1 MIISLLFLTN
11 QINPPFVS
19 PMFSD
24 NMVLQRDMKDPV
36 FGWTTPGATVT
47 VTINNKISRATAD
60 QNGTWRTTIG
70 PFRAGGPYT
79 LSVKGEKEA
88 TFGNVMFGD
97 VWLCSGQSNM
107 EMGVGIAA
115 NADQEIAGA
124 NYPNM
129 RLYAIP
135 HWVSP
140 SPIAFTVGSWKPC
153 SPETIKSEGDWG
165 GFSATAYYFGRQLHQ
180 DLNVPI
186 GLIHSSWG
194 GTVAEAWT
202 REDFLNNQMPEFRPL
217 LTRLAGYRNRPPIDR
232 AQELAGWYAKN
243 DAGTSQSW
251 FDPSVSNSDWQT
263 MSVPGFFQDAGIPEL
278 KNAASVVWFR
288 KQIEV
293 PQEIAGKP
301 LILHFVVDDNDA

>member
-11 QINPPFVS
+11 QINPPLVS

-47 VTINNKISRATAD
+47 VTINNKTSKATAD

-70 PFRAGGPYT
+70 PFHAGGPYT
-79 LSVKGEKEA
+79 LNVKGDK
-88 TFGNVMFGD
+88 
-97 VWLCSGQSNM
+97 
-107 EMGVGIAA
+107 
-115 NADQEIAGA
+115 
-124 NYPNM
+124 
-129 RLYAIP
+129 
-135 HWVSP
+135 
-140 SPIAFTVGSWKPC
+140 
-153 SPETIKSEGDWG
+153 G

-217 LTRLAGYRNRPPIDR
+217 LTRLAGYRNRAPIDR
-232 AQELAGWYAKN
+232 AQELASWYAKN
-243 DAGTSQSW
+243 DAGTNQSW
-251 FDPSVSNSDWQT
+251 
-263 MSVPGFFQDAGIPEL
+263 
-278 KNAASVVWFR
+278 
-288 KQIEV
+288 
-293 PQEIAGKP
+293 
-301 LILHFVVDDNDA
+301 